1 MSTGNLIHWANGKP
15 ERASASLIASC
26 TEHINHA
33 KLNENLHIIHRNMF
47 FFAKQTCINSLAA
60 VRRTKTI
67 FTTTHVSKTL
77 ISGCQCR
84 PCMLTSELIVNVKR
98 ARLVV
103 SDYNPRHYVIPELL
117 SKLAKKSL
125 SCSLR
130 PLKLLLFS
138 LLHACNKLKEIEE
151 DWLYLKAM
159 T

>member
-1 MSTGNLIHWANGKP
+1 M
-15 ERASASLIASC
+15 IASC

-47 FFAKQTCINSLAA
+47 LNTLAA
-60 VRRTKTI
+60 VRRIKTI
-67 FTTTHVSKTL
+67 FTTRHVSKTL

-84 PCMLTSELIVNVKR
+84 PCMLTSELIVNEKR

-103 SDYNPRHYVIPELL
+103 SNYNPRHYIIPELL

>member
-15 ERASASLIASC
+15 DGGSANLIASC

-47 FFAKQTCINSLAA
+47 LNTLAA
-60 VRRTKTI
+60 VRRIKTI

-77 ISGCQCR
+77 ISGCQCC
-84 PCMLTSELIVNVKR
+84 PCMLTSELIVNEKR

-103 SDYNPRHYVIPELL
+103 SNYNPRHYIIPELL